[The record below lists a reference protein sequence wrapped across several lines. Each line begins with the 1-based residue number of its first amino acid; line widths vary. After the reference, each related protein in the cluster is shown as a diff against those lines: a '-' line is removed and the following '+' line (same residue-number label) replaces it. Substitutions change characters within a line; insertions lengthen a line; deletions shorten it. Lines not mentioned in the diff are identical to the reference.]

1 MSKVG
6 KLLWEGGHGPLGKI
20 RKGVQLGP
28 LRVGCLADLLFDVV
42 IGTPKGCEAV
52 CFFFL
57 PEARLG
63 YGLGVASGRRSWDCG
78 ETRKGPQLCPLR
90 VGCLTILLF
99 DVLIETPESCE
110 AVCLLFLPEARLG
123 SGLGSLRR
131 GGHGP
136 LGKTRKGLNL
146 APVEEVCSELLSR
159 RIAVSSCRG
168 GLQ

>member
-1 MSKVG
+1 MSERPSGMSKVG

-63 YGLGVASGRRSWDCG
+63 YGLGVASGMRSWDCG
-78 ETRKGPQLCPLR
+78 GDKERASTLPSQGW
-90 VGCLTILLF
+90 LF
-99 DVLIETPESCE
+99 DNSFI
-110 AVCLLFLPEARLG
+110 
-123 SGLGSLRR
+123 
-131 GGHGP
+131 
-136 LGKTRKGLNL
+136 
-146 APVEEVCSELLSR
+146 
-159 RIAVSSCRG
+159 
-168 GLQ
+168 